1 MRYLSGLLF
10 IVIYRGRCVMIV
22 LFTLTTTID
31 NIDTNYNISLANN
44 THYHTQPPPVYTVT
58 MIISTTTLQP
68 LHTCRGGPHTVLL
81 DLHLHDAHFSSL
93 QQAMILLK
101 FK

>member
-1 MRYLSGLLF
+1 
-10 IVIYRGRCVMIV
+10 MIV

-44 THYHTQPPPVYTVT
+44 THYHTQPPPVYAFT

-68 LHTCRGGPHTVLL
+68 LQKCIIGGPHTVILRYN
-81 DLHLHDAHFSSL
+81 LHMMPISVHFNKL
-93 QQAMILLK
+93 Q
-101 FK
+101 F

>member
-1 MRYLSGLLF
+1 
-10 IVIYRGRCVMIV
+10 MIV

-44 THYHTQPPPVYTVT
+44 THYHTQPPPVYTFT

-68 LHTCRGGPHTVLL
+68 LQKCRGGSHTVI
-81 DLHLHDAHFSSL
+81 LHYTTIYTCCPFQFTSTS
-93 QQAMILLK
+93 
-101 FK
+101 FNSNEV

>member
-1 MRYLSGLLF
+1 
-10 IVIYRGRCVMIV
+10 MIV

-44 THYHTQPPPVYTVT
+44 THYHTQPPPVYTFT

-68 LHTCRGGPHTVLL
+68 LQKCRGGPHIRTLQFI
-81 DLHLHDAHFSSL
+81 HDAHFSSL
-93 QQAMILLK
+93 QQASILIK

>member
-1 MRYLSGLLF
+1 
-10 IVIYRGRCVMIV
+10 MIV

-44 THYHTQPPPVYTVT
+44 THYHTQPPPVYAFT

-68 LHTCRGGPHTVLL
+68 LQKCRGGSHTVLATTL
-81 DLHLHDAHFSSL
+81 QLIHDAYFSSL
-93 QQAMILLK
+93 QQASILIK

>member
-1 MRYLSGLLF
+1 
-10 IVIYRGRCVMIV
+10 MIV

-44 THYHTQPPPVYTVT
+44 THYHTQPPPVYTFT

-68 LHTCRGGPHTVLL
+68 LQKCRGGPHTVILRYNL
-81 DLHLHDAHFSSL
+81 YMMPISVHFNKL
-93 QQAMILLK
+93 Q
-101 FK
+101 FYTWRG